1 MYEIARR
8 QKLTKP
14 TITRKKRLKGNAAAP
29 LNVHPTQW
37 SSRLKLRGKVA
48 QRRFQ
53 AGADADRVSEL
64 NGGYPNR
71 EADDFMQRVHA
82 AFGLLKGTG
91 AFDGDAVAFQ
101 SRLRAEWR

>member
-1 MYEIARR
+1 MYGTAKI

-14 TITRKKRLKGNAAAP
+14 TAMRKKRLKGSAAAP
-29 LNVHPTQW
+29 RNVHPTQW
-37 SSRLKLRGKVA
+37 SSRLKLKAKVA
-48 QRRFQ
+48 TRRFQ
-53 AGADADRVSEL
+53 AGADADRVSAL

-71 EADDFMQRVHA
+71 EADDFMERVHA

-101 SRLRAEWR
+101 RSLRAEWR